1 MGSTFMGLETS
12 KRGLAAQQLALYTV
26 GHNISNANTIGY
38 SRQRVNL
45 QPTQGFP
52 GVGTNSPRMPGFLGT
67 GVEAGSIERVR
78 DKFVDNQY
86 RQETNKLGF
95 WQSTSQVITQM
106 EDILNEP
113 SDYGLAQTMNEFWN
127 SLQDLSVHP
136 EDGGARAVVVQRGVA
151 VADSFNYM
159 ATSLKQVQDNVGKE
173 IGISLR
179 DINSIAEQIAN
190 INRQI
195 KDVEPN
201 GYLPNDLYDAR
212 DNLVDELSSY
222 FPIDL
227 EYQKSGGNALA
238 ISEGSLTVSIKLAD
252 GTKMKLVDGADH
264 AELRTKIEG
273 ENPDKEA
280 KPADG
285 VSPTKPVMGFYLV
298 KKTIDGNNNVVE
310 KSISNDWSVESDKVT
325 SVNNFSQTGVLKSLV
340 NSYGYHVEGS
350 SIPAGKLPEM
360 LANLDKMANAFAN
373 EFNRIHGEGTDLNG
387 KLGKPF
393 FVAKDGSTTS
403 FTAMN
408 IEVNGEIVKDPKL
421 IAASN
426 SLENET
432 EPGNGKKAQ
441 ELANMKFTTIDSL
454 GGISTQSYFEGLIGQ
469 LGVDGQQANRL
480 QYSSETLLQSVTER
494 RASISSVSL
503 DEEMTNMITFQKAY
517 SASARMITAI
527 DETLDKIINGMGRVG
542 L

>member
-12 KRGLAAQQLALYTV
+12 RRGLATQQLALYTV

-38 SRQRVNL
+38 SRQRVNM

-52 GVGTNSPRMPGFLGT
+52 GVGTNSPKMPGFLGT
-67 GVEAGSIERVR
+67 GVEAGSIERMR

-113 SDYGLAQTMNEFWN
+113 SNYGLAQTMNEFWN

-159 ATSLKQVQDNVGKE
+159 ATSLKQVQDNTGKE
-173 IGISLR
+173 IGISLK
-179 DINSIAEQIAN
+179 DINSLAEQIAN

-252 GTKMKLVDGADH
+252 GTKLKLVDGADH
-264 AELRTKIEG
+264 AELRTKG
-273 ENPDKEA
+273 ST
-280 KPADG
+280 DG
-285 VSPTKPVMGFYLV
+285 VTPIEPVTGFYLV
-298 KKTIDGNNNVVE
+298 KKELDADKKPIDKPIN
-310 KSISNDWSVESDKVT
+310 NDWSAEGEEVHLANKFTE
-325 SVNNFSQTGVLKSLV
+325 TGKLKSLV
-340 NSYGYHVEGS
+340 NSYGYRVDGTPTGTV
-350 SIPAGKLPEM
+350 IGKLPEM
-360 LANLDKMANAFAN
+360 LANLDKMAKAFAE
-373 EFNRIHGEGTDLNG
+373 EFNKIHKTGTDLNG
-387 KLGKPF
+387 VQGQDF
-393 FVAKDGSTTS
+393 FVVKDASGSMS
-403 FTAMN
+403 ASN
-408 IEVNGEIVKDPKL
+408 IVVNEAIVKDPKQ
-421 IAASN
+421 IAASD
-426 SLENET
+426 ST
-432 EPGNGKKAQ
+432 DAEPGNGKLAQ
-441 ELANMKFTTIDSL
+441 KLANMKFTEMKDL
-454 GGISTQSYFEGLIGQ
+454 GGVSTQSYFEGLIGQ

-480 QYSSETLLQSVTER
+480 QYSSETLLQSVAER
-494 RASISSVSL
+494 RSSVSSVSL

-527 DETLDKIINGMGRVG
+527 DEILDKIINGMGRVG

>member
-238 ISEGSLTVSIKLAD
+238 ISEGSLTISIKIGDKKL
-252 GTKMKLVDGADH
+252 KLVDGADH
-264 AELRTKIEG
+264 AELRTEG
-273 ENPDKEA
+273 A
-280 KPADG
+280 KDG
-285 VSPTKPVMGFYLV
+285 VTPTEPVTGFYLV
-298 KKTIDGNNNVVE
+298 KKTLDADKKVVE
-310 KSISNDWSVESDKVT
+310 TPVNSDWS
-325 SVNNFSQTGVLKSLV
+325 SQTKEIQKASTFTDTGKLKSLV
-340 NSYGYHVEGS
+340 NSYGYLVGGTEATDGTEGTKGTLV
-350 SIPAGKLPEM
+350 GKLPDM
-360 LANLDKMANAFAN
+360 LANLDKMAQAFAK
-373 EFNRIHGEGTDLNG
+373 EFNEIHQGGTDLNG
-387 KLGKPF
+387 ELGKAF
-393 FVAKDGSTTS
+393 FVTKDGSGVISAT
-403 FTAMN
+403 N
-408 IEVNGEIVKDPKL
+408 IQVDEDIVKDPKL
-421 IAASN
+421 IAASDSPKGN
-426 SLENET
+426 S

-441 ELANMKFTTIDSL
+441 ELANMKFKPINEL
-454 GGISTQSYFEGLIGQ
+454 GNISTQSYFEGLIGQ

-494 RASISSVSL
+494 RASTSSVSL